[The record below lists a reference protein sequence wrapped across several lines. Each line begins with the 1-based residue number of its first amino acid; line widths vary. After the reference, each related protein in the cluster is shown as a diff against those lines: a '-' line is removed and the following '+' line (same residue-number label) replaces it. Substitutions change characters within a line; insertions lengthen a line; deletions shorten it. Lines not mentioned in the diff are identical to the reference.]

1 MTQLRVEGDGS
12 YRPTAE
18 DPPYLRVGGVEGVKA
33 LVERFYDA
41 MEAHEPELAALHRSD
56 APGKVSRASRDH
68 FASFLVYWLG
78 GPQTY
83 LETRGHPRLRMRHG
97 QVKVNVAM
105 RDAWLRS
112 MARAMDEH
120 GVRGGVR
127 HYLDGR
133 FAEVADFL
141 RNADG

>member
-12 YRPTAE
+12 YVPTPE
-18 DPPYLRVGGVEGVKA
+18 DPPFQRLGGVDAVKA
-33 LVERFYDA
+33 LVEAFYDA
-41 MEAHEPELAALHRSD
+41 MEAHEPELTALHRCD

-83 LETRGHPRLRMRHG
+83 LETRGHPRLRARHG
-97 QVKVNVAM
+97 QVTVNVAM

-112 MARAMDEH
+112 MQRAMDAK
-120 GVRGGVR
+120 GVGGGVR
-127 HYLDGR
+127 KYLDGR

-141 RNADG
+141 RNVQG